1 MTLKYKV
8 INQTLHSVGAI
19 RPTIEMSKQHVYVDL
34 EFDEEWD
41 GMSVTVLFSINDG
54 EPVKQLWNGT
64 PVEVPPEVLVS
75 GTLRIGCVGVKDEG
89 ETRLTT
95 WRMKDGICVHRCA
108 GTLGTTPEEATPTL
122 LEQLAAA
129 AGNANSAAIAA
140 NEAREQLMQDK
151 ANGVFDGADGQAA
164 TVEVGNVTTTGPG
177 EPAQVYNSGTATAAK
192 LNFVLPRGKQGPAGA
207 TGPQGPQGPEGPQ
220 GETGPAGPQGAEG
233 PQGPQGPQGPAGS
246 SGVYVGSG
254 EMPEGYNVQI
264 DPNGSPSEILA
275 IDTTLTQSG
284 QAADAAAVGDAI
296 RSLSEEIVTTA
307 ASQVSAHNTGADT
320 HSDIRLLIQ
329 GLTDRLN
336 ALADSDDTTL
346 DQLSEVVAYIKS
358 NRELI
363 DAITTDKVSV
373 ADIIDNL
380 TTNVANKPLSAAQGV
395 ALKALIDAISVPD
408 KLPNPNALTFTGAAT
423 GTYDGSAPLEVAI
436 PSGGGAAGDYI
447 PIPTSAEVGQTIVV
461 KAVDENGKPTEWEAA
476 DMASGGGEK
485 PWRYDKLI
493 EFSEDTAGF
502 TLDTF
507 DDGSPFDFT
516 EIEVR
521 AALKNA
527 SENSVW
533 GDVRVHLDGTDGN
546 NKSHI
551 IGGSDGSVSSNVAS
565 GKYYMCVMQGHIDLS
580 AKTVLG
586 IIVSN
591 SATTYV
597 NAAFNFANKAIY
609 QYVNYSYGIQGELNV
624 WKVAPTKLTSV
635 TSSMTIGAG
644 SSVWIRGR

>member
-296 RSLSEEIVTTA
+296 RSLSEEIA
-307 ASQVSAHNTGADT
+307 
-320 HSDIRLLIQ
+320 
-329 GLTDRLN
+329 
-336 ALADSDDTTL
+336 
-346 DQLSEVVAYIKS
+346 
-358 NRELI
+358 
-363 DAITTDKVSV
+363 
-373 ADIIDNL
+373 NL
-380 TTNVANKPLSAAQGV
+380 
-395 ALKALIDAISVPD
+395 
-408 KLPNPNALTFTGAAT
+408 
-423 GTYDGSAPLEVAI
+423 
-436 PSGGGAAGDYI
+436 PSGGYGLTTAEKTAMLTLFKSAAY
-447 PIPTSAEVGQTIVV
+447 TSDVSSTI
-461 KAVDENGKPTEWEAA
+461 ANLETLW
-476 DMASGGGEK
+476 SGGG
-485 PWRYDKLI
+485 
-493 EFSEDTAGF
+493 G
-502 TLDTF
+502 
-507 DDGSPFDFT
+507 GSGGGSGDS
-516 EIEVR
+516 VS
-521 AALKNA
+521 A
-527 SENSVW
+527 SYSN
-533 GDVRVHLDGTDGN
+533 GN
-546 NKSHI
+546 LT
-551 IGGSDGSVSSNVAS
+551 IGGVVAAYSSSVLSLSNV
-565 GKYYMCVMQGHIDLS
+565 
-580 AKTVLG
+580 
-586 IIVSN
+586 
-591 SATTYV
+591 SATYNNGV
-597 NAAFNFANKAIY
+597 LA
-609 QYVNYSYGIQGELNV
+609 LN
-624 WKVAPTKLTSV
+624 
-635 TSSMTIGAG
+635 
-644 SSVWIRGR
+644 

>member
-177 EPAQVYNSGTATAAK
+177 EPAQVYNSGTETAVK
-192 LNFVLPRGKQGPAGA
+192 LNFVIPGGQTGPKGETGPQGPQGETGPQGQQGATGPQGEKGDKGDPFTYADFTEAQLAALKGEKGDKGDTGETGA
-207 TGPQGPQGPEGPQ
+207 TGPQGPQGIQGVQ
-220 GETGPAGPQGAEG
+220 GETGPQGATG
-233 PQGPQGPQGPAGS
+233 PQGPQGVQGETGLQGPQGV

-264 DPNGSPSEILA
+264 DPTGSHSESLA

-284 QAADAAAVGDAI
+284 QAADAKATGDAI
-296 RSLSEEIVTTA
+296 NSLSGKMV
-307 ASQVSAHNTGADT
+307 Q
-320 HSDIRLLIQ
+320 
-329 GLTDRLN
+329 
-336 ALADSDDTTL
+336 
-346 DQLSEVVAYIKS
+346 
-358 NRELI
+358 
-363 DAITTDKVSV
+363 SV
-373 ADIIDNL
+373 N
-380 TTNVANKPLSAAQGV
+380 NQKP
-395 ALKALIDAISVPD
+395 
-408 KLPNPNALTFTGAAT
+408 
-423 GTYDGSAPLEVAI
+423 
-436 PSGGGAAGDYI
+436 
-447 PIPTSAEVGQTIVV
+447 
-461 KAVDENGKPTEWEAA
+461 DENGNVTVEA
-476 DMASGGGEK
+476 GGGETAFT
-485 PWRYDKLI
+485 LI
-493 EFSEDTAGF
+493 DSGEIEDGTVSLEFGNLEKYSEITCCLSLIRNNNNSSSGVSLYVNGFNIVSGGSYFIVYNQETYPTISIKKVSENRILCMANGAGLNNSHNVNSYFNSMHPIPNNETELRSIKIVISKSGVTFTAGS
-502 TLDTF
+502 TF
-507 DDGSPFDFT
+507 
-516 EIEVR
+516 EI
-521 AALKNA
+521 
-527 SENSVW
+527 W
-533 GDVRVHLDGTDGN
+533 GR
-546 NKSHI
+546 
-551 IGGSDGSVSSNVAS
+551 
-565 GKYYMCVMQGHIDLS
+565 
-580 AKTVLG
+580 
-586 IIVSN
+586 
-591 SATTYV
+591 
-597 NAAFNFANKAIY
+597 
-609 QYVNYSYGIQGELNV
+609 
-624 WKVAPTKLTSV
+624 
-635 TSSMTIGAG
+635 
-644 SSVWIRGR
+644 